1 MKSFIASADGLQ
13 LVERPRPIPKATEI
27 LVRTRAIGVNR
38 IDLHSLANPADQI
51 IGMEWSGEVVEV
63 GGDCQDFKVGDRVM
77 GTGSA
82 AYAEYVVTDYGRA
95 VAVPNA
101 NVDWAAAASAMLGL
115 QTMHDAL
122 VTRGRLCSGH
132 AVLIQG
138 AASAMG
144 LIGMQIAK
152 ALGAG
157 VVLGTSGNA
166 DRREKLREYGC
177 DVVVDSSEEGWSR
190 RVLDATN
197 GKGANIVVDNVSGT
211 AFNECM
217 AAAAL
222 EGRLVNVGR
231 LGGATAAFDF
241 NLHAL
246 RRLEYIGV
254 TFRTRSV
261 EQVRTL
267 NSLMLADLRQMLA
280 DGGPRIPVAGR
291 FAFDRAA
298 DALDA
303 MRRSEH
309 FGKLVLE
316 L

>member
-1 MKSFIASADGLQ
+1 MKAFIATANGLR
-13 LVERPRPIPKATEI
+13 LVDTPRPTPKANEI
-27 LVRTRAIGVNR
+27 LVRTRAVGVNR
-38 IDLHSLANPADQI
+38 IDLHSLANPADQT

-63 GGDCQDFKVGDRVM
+63 GAECQSFSVGDRVM

-82 AYAEYVVTDYGRA
+82 AYAEYVVTDHGRA
-95 VAVPNA
+95 APIPKPE
-101 NVDWAAAASAMLGL
+101 VDWAAAASAMLGL

-122 VTRGRLCSGH
+122 VTRGRLRPGH
-132 AVLIQG
+132 AVLMQG
-138 AASAMG
+138 AASVMG

-157 VVLGTSGNA
+157 LVLGTSGNA
-166 DRREKLREYGC
+166 ERRGKLEAFGC
-177 DVVVDSSEEGWSR
+177 DAAIDSSEEGWSR
-190 RVLDATN
+190 KVLDATD
-197 GKGANIVVDNVSGT
+197 GKGADIVVDNVSGT
-211 AFNECM
+211 AFNQCM

-254 TFRTRSV
+254 TFRTRTV
-261 EQVRTL
+261 EQVRSL
-267 NSLMLADLRQMLA
+267 NSRMLADLGQMLV
-280 DGGPRIPVAGR
+280 DGGPRIPIAGR

-298 DALDA
+298 EALEA

-316 L
+316 F

>member
-1 MKSFIASADGLQ
+1 MKTFIATTDGLR
-13 LVERPRPIPKATEI
+13 LVDTPRLIPKPTEI

-38 IDLHSLANPADQI
+38 IDLHALANPTDQI

-63 GGDCQDFKVGDRVM
+63 GAECQGFSVGDRVM
-77 GTGSA
+77 GTGAA

-95 VAVPNA
+95 VPIPKAEI
-101 NVDWAAAASAMLGL
+101 DWGAAAASMLGL

-122 VTRGRLCSGH
+122 VTRGKLRPGH
-132 AVLIQG
+132 AVLVQG
-138 AASAMG
+138 AASVMG

-166 DRREKLREYGC
+166 DRRGRLKEFGC
-177 DVVVDSSEEGWSR
+177 DVGIDSSDEGWPR
-190 RVLDATN
+190 KVLDATD
-197 GKGANIVVDNVSGT
+197 GKGADVVVDNVSGT
-211 AFNECM
+211 AFNKCM

-246 RRLEYIGV
+246 RRLEYTGV
-254 TFRTRSV
+254 TFRTRTV

-267 NSLMLADLRQMLA
+267 NSLMLADLQRMLVE
-280 DGGPRIPVAGR
+280 GGPRVPIAGR
-291 FAFDRAA
+291 FSFDRAA
-298 DALDA
+298 EALDT

>member
-1 MKSFIASADGLQ
+1 MKAFTATANGLRP
-13 LVERPRPIPKATEI
+13 VDTPRPVPKPTEI

-38 IDLHSLANPADQI
+38 IDLHSLANPSDQI
-51 IGMEWSGEVVEV
+51 IGMEWSGEVVGV
-63 GGDCQDFKVGDRVM
+63 GTECQGFSIGDRVM
-77 GTGSA
+77 GTGPA

-95 VAVPNA
+95 IPIPKAE
-101 NVDWAAAASAMLGL
+101 VDWGAAAASMLGL

-122 VTRGRLCSGH
+122 VTRGRLRPGH
-132 AVLIQG
+132 AVLMQG
-138 AASAMG
+138 AASVMG

-152 ALGAG
+152 ALGAET
-157 VVLGTSGNA
+157 VLGTSGNA
-166 DRREKLREYGC
+166 ERRSKLKEFGC
-177 DVVVDSSEEGWSR
+177 DVEIDSSQDGWSR
-190 RVLDATN
+190 TVLDATG
-197 GKGANIVVDNVSGT
+197 GKGADIVVDNVSG
-211 AFNECM
+211 AAINQCM

-254 TFRTRSV
+254 TFRTRTV

-267 NSLMLADLRQMLA
+267 NSLMLSDLQQMLA
-280 DGGPRIPVAGR
+280 DGGPRVPIAGR
-291 FAFDRAA
+291 LAFDRAA
-298 DALDA
+298 EALET

>member
-1 MKSFIASADGLQ
+1 MKTFIATAKGLAP
-13 LVERPRPIPKATEI
+13 VDAPRPVPKPTEI

-38 IDLHSLANPADQI
+38 IDLHSLANASDQI
-51 IGMEWSGEVVEV
+51 VGMEWSGEVVEV
-63 GGDCQDFKVGDRVM
+63 GAECRGFSVGDRVM
-77 GTGSA
+77 GTGPA
-82 AYAEYVVTDYGRA
+82 AYAEFVVTDYGRA
-95 VAVPNA
+95 APIPKA
-101 NVDWAAAASAMLGL
+101 EVDWGAAAASMLGL

-122 VTRGRLCSGH
+122 VTRGRLRPGH
-132 AVLIQG
+132 AVLMQG
-138 AASAMG
+138 AASVMG
-144 LIGMQIAK
+144 LIGMQIAR

-166 DRREKLREYGC
+166 ERRGRLREFGC
-177 DVVVDSSEEGWSR
+177 DVGIDSSDEGWSR
-190 RVLDATN
+190 KVLDATS
-197 GKGANIVVDNVSGT
+197 GKGADIVVDNVSGA
-211 AFNECM
+211 AFNQCM

-254 TFRTRSV
+254 TFRTRTV

-267 NSLMLADLRQMLA
+267 NSLMLTDLRQMLA
-280 DGGPRIPVAGR
+280 EGGPRVPIAGR

-298 DALDA
+298 EALDT

>member
-1 MKSFIASADGLQ
+1 MKAIIATTDGLRI
-13 LVERPRPIPKATEI
+13 VDRPRPDPKPSEI

-38 IDLHSLANPADQI
+38 IDLHALAAPADQI

-63 GGDCQDFKVGDRVM
+63 GAQCHGLSVGDRVM
-77 GTGSA
+77 GTGPA

-95 VAVPNA
+95 VPILKRE
-101 NVDWAAAASAMLGL
+101 VDWAAAASATLGL

-122 VTRGRLCSGH
+122 VTRGRLRPGD
-132 AVLIQG
+132 AVLMQG
-138 AASAMG
+138 AASVMG

-152 ALGAG
+152 MLGAG
-157 VVLGTSGNA
+157 LVLGTSGNA
-166 DRREKLREYGC
+166 ERRSKLKDFGC
-177 DVVVDSSEEGWSR
+177 DVAIDSSQDDWSR
-190 RVLDATN
+190 QVLDATN
-197 GKGANIVVDNVSGT
+197 GNGAEIVIDNVCGA
-211 AFNECM
+211 AFNQCM

-246 RRLEYIGV
+246 RRLEFIGV

-261 EQVRTL
+261 EQVRSI
-267 NSLMLADLRQMLA
+267 NSRMLADLGQMLS
-280 DGGPRIPVAGR
+280 DGGPKVPIAGR
-291 FAFDRAA
+291 FAFDDAA
-298 DALDA
+298 QALDTL
-303 MRRSEH
+303 RRSEH

>member
-1 MKSFIASADGLQ
+1 MKAFIATTNGLR
-13 LVERPRPIPKATEI
+13 LVDTPRPSPKPTEI

-38 IDLHSLANPADQI
+38 IDLHALANPADQI

-63 GGDCQDFKVGDRVM
+63 GAECQAFSVGDRVM
-77 GTGSA
+77 GTGPS
-82 AYAEYVVTDYGRA
+82 AYAEYVVADYGRA
-95 VAVPNA
+95 APIPKA
-101 NVDWAAAASAMLGL
+101 DVDWAASASAMLGL

-122 VTRGRLCSGH
+122 VTRGRLRPGY
-132 AVLIQG
+132 AVLMQG

-157 VVLGTSGNA
+157 LVLGTSGNA
-166 DRREKLREYGC
+166 ERRAKLKEFGC
-177 DVVVDSSEEGWSR
+177 DAGIDSSEEGWSR
-190 RVLDATN
+190 KVLDATN
-197 GKGANIVVDNVSGT
+197 GKGVDIVVDNVSGT
-211 AFNECM
+211 AFNQCM

-254 TFRTRSV
+254 TFRIRTV

-280 DGGPRIPVAGR
+280 DGGPRIPIAGR
-291 FAFDRAA
+291 FAFERAA
-298 DALDA
+298 EALDT

>member
-1 MKSFIASADGLQ
+1 MKAFIATSDGLR
-13 LVERPRPIPKATEI
+13 LVDRPRPAPNPNEI

-38 IDLHSLANPADQI
+38 IDLHSLTAPADQI

-63 GGDCQDFKVGDRVM
+63 GAECRGFSVGDRVM
-77 GTGSA
+77 GTGPA

-95 VAVPNA
+95 APIPKA
-101 NVDWAAAASAMLGL
+101 DIDWAAAASSMLGL

-122 VTRGRLCSGH
+122 VTRGRLRPGQ
-132 AVLIQG
+132 AVLMQG
-138 AASAMG
+138 AASVMG

-157 VVLGTSGNA
+157 LVLGTSGHA
-166 DRREKLREYGC
+166 ERRSKLRDFGC
-177 DVVVDSSEEGWSR
+177 DVSIDSSQDDWSR
-190 RVLDATN
+190 KVLDATN
-197 GKGANIVVDNVSGT
+197 GNGADIVIDNVSGA
-211 AFNECM
+211 AFNQCM

-267 NSLMLADLRQMLA
+267 NSLMFADLRQMLTE
-280 DGGPRIPVAGR
+280 GGPRVPIAGR
-291 FAFDRAA
+291 FAFDDAVRA
-298 DALDA
+298 LETL
-303 MRRSEH
+303 RRSEH

>member
-1 MKSFIASADGLQ
+1 MKAIIATSDGPRI
-13 LVERPRPIPKATEI
+13 VDRPRPEPKPTEI
-27 LVRTRAIGVNR
+27 LVRSRAIGVNR
-38 IDLHSLANPADQI
+38 IDLHALTIPADQI
-51 IGMEWSGEVVEV
+51 IGMEWSGEVLEV
-63 GGDCQDFKVGDRVM
+63 GAECHGFSVGDRVM
-77 GTGSA
+77 GTGPA

-95 VAVPNA
+95 APIPKA
-101 NVDWAAAASAMLGL
+101 EVDWAAAASSMLGL

-122 VTRGRLCSGH
+122 VTRGRLRPGQ
-132 AVLIQG
+132 AVLMQG
-138 AASAMG
+138 AASVMG

-157 VVLGTSGNA
+157 LVLGTSGNA
-166 DRREKLREYGC
+166 ERRGKLKDFGC
-177 DVVVDSSEEGWSR
+177 DVPIDSSQGDWSR
-190 RVLDATN
+190 KVLDATN
-197 GKGANIVVDNVSGT
+197 GKGADIVVDNVSG
-211 AFNECM
+211 AALNQCM
-217 AAAAL
+217 AASAL

-267 NSLMLADLRQMLA
+267 NSLMLADLRQMLSH
-280 DGGPRIPVAGR
+280 GGPRVPIARR
-291 FAFDRAA
+291 FAFDQAA
-298 DALDA
+298 EALNTL
-303 MRRSEH
+303 RRSEH

-316 L
+316 S

>member
-1 MKSFIASADGLQ
+1 MKSYIATTNGLR
-13 LVERPRPIPKATEI
+13 LVDTPRPVPKPTEI
-27 LVRTRAIGVNR
+27 LVRTRAVGVNR
-38 IDLHSLANPADQI
+38 IDLHSLANAADQI

-63 GGDCQDFKVGDRVM
+63 GAECRGFSVGDRVM
-77 GTGSA
+77 GTGPA
-82 AYAEYVVTDYGRA
+82 AYAEFVVTDYGRA
-95 VAVPNA
+95 APIPKA
-101 NVDWAAAASAMLGL
+101 EVDWASAASAMLGL

-122 VTRGRLCSGH
+122 VTRGRLRPGH
-132 AVLIQG
+132 AVLMQG
-138 AASAMG
+138 AASVMG
-144 LIGMQIAK
+144 LIGLQIAK

-157 VVLGTSGNA
+157 VILGTSGNA
-166 DRREKLREYGC
+166 ERRGRLKEFGC
-177 DVVVDSSEEGWSR
+177 DVAIDSSQEGWSR
-190 RVLDATN
+190 EVLDATN
-197 GKGANIVVDNVSGT
+197 GKGADIVVDNVSGA
-211 AFNECM
+211 AFNQCM

-267 NSLMLADLRQMLA
+267 NSLMLADLRQMLG
-280 DGGPRIPVAGR
+280 DGGPRVPIAGR

-298 DALDA
+298 EALDTL
-303 MRRSEH
+303 RRSEH

>member
-1 MKSFIASADGLQ
+1 MKALIATTNGLR
-13 LVERPRPIPKATEI
+13 LGDTPRPTPKPTEI
-27 LVRTRAIGVNR
+27 LVRTRAVGVNR
-38 IDLHSLANPADQI
+38 LDLHSLANAADQI

-63 GGDCQDFKVGDRVM
+63 GAECQGFSVGDRVM
-77 GTGSA
+77 GTGAA

-95 VAVPNA
+95 VPIPKVE
-101 NVDWAAAASAMLGL
+101 VDWGAAAASLLGL

-122 VTRGRLCSGH
+122 VTRGRLRPGH
-132 AVLIQG
+132 AVLMQG
-138 AASAMG
+138 AASVMG
-144 LIGMQIAK
+144 LIGLQIAK

-157 VVLGTSGNA
+157 IILGTSGNA
-166 DRREKLREYGC
+166 ERRARLKEFAC
-177 DVVVDSSEEGWSR
+177 DVAIDSSQEGWSR
-190 RVLDATN
+190 EVLDATS
-197 GKGANIVVDNVSGT
+197 GKGADIVVDNVSGA
-211 AFNECM
+211 AFNQCM

-254 TFRTRSV
+254 TFRTRTV

-267 NSLMLADLRQMLA
+267 NSLMLTDLQQMLT
-280 DGGPRIPVAGR
+280 DGGPRVPIAGR

-298 DALDA
+298 EALDT
-303 MRRSEH
+303 MRRGEH

>member
-1 MKSFIASADGLQ
+1 MKAFIATSDGLR
-13 LVERPRPIPKATEI
+13 LVDRPRPVPKQNEI
-27 LVRTRAIGVNR
+27 LVRARAVGVNR
-38 IDLHSLANPADQI
+38 IDLHSLANAADQI
-51 IGMEWSGEVVEV
+51 IGMEWSGEVVEA
-63 GGDCQDFKVGDRVM
+63 GAECNGFSVGDRVM
-77 GTGSA
+77 GTGPA

-95 VAVPNA
+95 APIPKA
-101 NVDWAAAASAMLGL
+101 EIDWAAAASSMLGL

-122 VTRGRLCSGH
+122 VTRGRLRPGQ
-132 AVLIQG
+132 AVLMQG
-138 AASAMG
+138 AASVMG

-152 ALGAG
+152 VLGAG
-157 VVLGTSGNA
+157 LVLGTSGNA
-166 DRREKLREYGC
+166 ERRGKLKDFGC
-177 DVVVDSSEEGWSR
+177 DVAIDGSQDDWSR
-190 RVLDATN
+190 KVVDATN
-197 GKGANIVVDNVSGT
+197 GKGADIVIDNVSGA
-211 AFNECM
+211 AFNQCM

-254 TFRTRSV
+254 TFRTRSA

-267 NSLMLADLRQMLA
+267 NSLMLADLRRMLSE
-280 DGGPRIPVAGR
+280 GGPRVPIGGR
-291 FAFDRAA
+291 FAFDDAARA
-298 DALDA
+298 LETL
-303 MRRSEH
+303 RRSEH

>member
-1 MKSFIASADGLQ
+1 MKAFIATANGLR
-13 LVERPRPIPKATEI
+13 LVDTPRPNPKPTEI
-27 LVRTRAIGVNR
+27 LVRTRAVGVNR
-38 IDLHSLANPADQI
+38 IDLHALANPADQA

-63 GGDCQDFKVGDRVM
+63 GAECQGFNVGDPVM
-77 GTGSA
+77 GTGPA

-95 VAVPNA
+95 APISKA
-101 NVDWAAAASAMLGL
+101 EVDWAAAASAMLGL

-122 VTRGRLCSGH
+122 VTRGRLRLGH
-132 AVLIQG
+132 AVLMQG

-157 VVLGTSGNA
+157 LVLGTSGNA
-166 DRREKLREYGC
+166 ERRGKLKEFGC
-177 DVVVDSSEEGWSR
+177 DVGIDSSEEGWSR
-190 RVLDATN
+190 KVLDATN
-197 GKGANIVVDNVSGT
+197 GRGADIVVDNVSGT
-211 AFNECM
+211 AFNQCM
-217 AAAAL
+217 TAAAL

-254 TFRTRSV
+254 TFRTRTV

-280 DGGPRIPVAGR
+280 DGGPLIPIAGR

-298 DALDA
+298 EALEA